1 MFGAVK
7 LNKHPDIDKNKY
19 YGYGVGFDRKGTF
32 FIGNRLGRNC
42 IIFGVD
48 MSSSVRVDNKKKK
61 DVLIL
66 GLDSTK
72 LAADKKDSETL
83 VKRIRNF
90 V

>member
-1 MFGAVK
+1 MDMV
-7 LNKHPDIDKNKY
+7 LDLIE
-19 YGYGVGFDRKGTF
+19 RELF

-48 MSSSVRVDNKKKK
+48 VSSSVRVDNKKKK
-61 DVLIL
+61 DALIL
-66 GLDSTK
+66 GEGLTQGLDSTK
-72 LAADKKDSETL
+72 LAADKKDSKTL